1 MICSMST
8 TPIHRGM
15 NFGFWARAGW
25 YASPAA
31 AEAVDRMADTGIDH
45 VCVIVCV
52 TADSVHSTR
61 QYRDFVNTPSDL
73 EVARLIERIH
83 AKGMKTQLR
92 PMLECHD
99 GLQRFHVNFEDDG
112 LIIPGHPF
120 TYWQQWF
127 ASFEARC
134 VYYARLARETGCAVY
149 GLDSELD
156 KTARKNELWKR
167 VVAAVRA
174 EYKGHLT
181 TSMTE
186 SCPIDRLLE
195 KPDCWFRDLDSLGL
209 SMYESLGRDD
219 EDLAQLP
226 VSTLASRVA
235 HCVERDRKRA
245 ASLGKPVYFGEIGC
259 CATKNATAKPYYWGH
274 PGGYDGSEQARYF
287 EALMTAYW
295 EQPWWMGAYWWKWD
309 EQNDRPQFRDDPR
322 GDKGF
327 TVWGKPAQEVM
338 RRWFTRPERRA

>member
-1 MICSMST
+1 MT
-8 TPIHRGM
+8 TPTPIQRGV

-31 AEAVDRMADTGIDH
+31 AEAVEHMADTGIDH

-52 TADSVHSTR
+52 TADTGHSTR

-73 EVARLIERIH
+73 EVARIIERIH
-83 AKGMKTQLR
+83 AKGMKVQLR

-99 GLQRFHVNFEDDG
+99 GLQRCHVDFPDDG
-112 LIIPGHPF
+112 LIIPAHPF

-156 KTARKNELWKR
+156 KTARQNTHWKQ
-167 VVAAVRA
+167 VIKAVRT
-174 EYKGHLT
+174 EFQGHLT
-181 TSMTE
+181 ASFTE
-186 SCPIDRLLE
+186 DCPIDWLLDR
-195 KPDCWFRDLDSLGL
+195 PDCWFRDLDSLGL
-209 SMYESLGRDD
+209 SMYAPLGSPD
-219 EDLAQLP
+219 EDMAKLSIAVLAARAAPL
-226 VSTLASRVA
+226 
-235 HCVERDRKRA
+235 VERDRKRA
-245 ASLGKPVYFGEIGC
+245 EKLGKPVYFGEVGC
-259 CATKNATAKPYYWGH
+259 CATRNATSRPYYWAN
-274 PGGYDGSEQARYF
+274 PGGYDGDEQARYLD
-287 EALMTAYW
+287 AILTAYW
-295 EQPWWMGAYWWKWD
+295 EQSWFAGSYWWKWD

-327 TVWGKPAQEVM
+327 TVWGKPAQQTM
-338 RRWFTRPERRA
+338 KRWYSRPERRA